1 MKKLSVIVPIY
12 NCERTLKHCV
22 DSIINQTFTNL
33 EIILIN
39 DGSTDRSLELC
50 NEYAQKDSR
59 IIVLSQINQGASAAR
74 NLGMD
79 KASGDYIAFVDADD
93 YLDLTMYEKLIN
105 SIKENNSDVAFCH
118 FNSINPLLYD
128 AVVNKNYSRFMYGQK
143 NPVMGCVWR
152 MVLKKELISSLR
164 YSSTIKFAEDIP
176 FTLRI
181 IEQATKVSVVD
192 EVLYYYDVPV
202 STYER
207 YMSRQ
212 NIKGIVEFKNSLYE
226 FLSSVN
232 LEEHANII
240 CFQGYENLIRYGIYS
255 NDKNLLKQLKN
266 DKEYVSLNSRKNY
279 KSYINLCMSKKDR
292 IKAFLIHYKMF
303 GVFKMVISLNTKGD
317 K

>member
-1 MKKLSVIVPIY
+1 MKKLSVIIPIY
-12 NCERTLKHCV
+12 NCERTLENCV
-22 DSIINQTFTNL
+22 DSIVNQTYSNL
-33 EIILIN
+33 EILLVN
-39 DGSTDRSLELC
+39 DGSTDKSLELC
-50 NEYAQKDSR
+50 NAYAQKDAR
-59 IIVLSQINQGASAAR
+59 VIVLSQTNQGASAAR
-74 NLGMD
+74 KLGMD

-93 YLDLTMYEKLIN
+93 YLDLTMYEKLIT
-105 SIKENNSDVAFCH
+105 SIIENNSDVAFCH
-118 FNSINPLLYD
+118 FNTIDPLLYD
-128 AVVNKNYSRFMYGQK
+128 AVVKKNYSRFMYGQK

-164 YSSTIKFAEDIP
+164 YSSTIKVAEDIP

-181 IEQATKVSVVD
+181 IERASTVSVVD

-212 NIKGIVEFKNSLYE
+212 NIEGIIEFKNSLYE

-232 LEEHANII
+232 LEQHANIV

-255 NDKNLLKQLKN
+255 NDKTLLKQLKN
-266 DKEYVSLNSRKNY
+266 NVEFTSLNSRKNY
-279 KSYINLCMSKKDR
+279 KSYISLCMSKKDR

-303 GVFKMVISLNTKGD
+303 GLFKRVISLNTKGV